1 MNGASYINLGYNFL
15 QVVVNS
21 IEEMEKQSNANVI
34 FSYSY
39 DSDEQG
45 WLDYEKKTRWN
56 DNNIGIPIL
65 FNFFHGVELVLKGLI
80 INNAGDP
87 NKGHKLNLLLEELE
101 NRLFPKDE
109 KLIIHFKNIIFDKE
123 LLSFF
128 KENETKMNE
137 YHLLLKYPK
146 PVKGIMY
153 KYKSVRGLGEDGIN
167 FYVNIKSL
175 AKGVKENII
184 IHNKSR
190 YCNLNI
196 GPAN

>member
-80 INNAGDP
+80 IM
-87 NKGHKLNLLLEELE
+87 
-101 NRLFPKDE
+101 R
-109 KLIIHFKNIIFDKE
+109 
-123 LLSFF
+123 
-128 KENETKMNE
+128 ETQTK
-137 YHLLLKYPK
+137 
-146 PVKGIMY
+146 VT
-153 KYKSVRGLGEDGIN
+153 S
-167 FYVNIKSL
+167 
-175 AKGVKENII
+175 
-184 IHNKSR
+184 
-190 YCNLNI
+190 
-196 GPAN
+196 